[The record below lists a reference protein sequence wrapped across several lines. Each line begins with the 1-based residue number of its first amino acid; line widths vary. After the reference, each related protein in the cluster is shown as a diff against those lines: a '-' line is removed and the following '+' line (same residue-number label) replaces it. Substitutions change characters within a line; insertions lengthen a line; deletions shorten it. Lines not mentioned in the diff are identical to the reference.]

1 MRAIFRPLPG
11 SGYSI
16 LSSETL
22 DSGLVRTKLYAYEM
36 ASYRGLTETSN
47 QGGHSDEDEHEE
59 ESHDEDHEDGSLSYL
74 SEGTENVINAL
85 GEFTGEWIYRDYGG
99 SRSLAGESTTSPVPC
114 QNGSAMTRFS
124 RNIDYFLTWR
134 NERGAFIFANRG
146 TANSGIYVG
155 CNDFTSDS
163 GITYSFAE
171 YYYLEGKGVGIY
183 SCVDR
188 AVWHGAFFKHPNSF
202 WDKSYVPSQTA
213 YPRSVA
219 GVFDRSTNGLWGT
232 YYLEIDAPADCL
244 KQN

>member
-1 MRAIFRPLPG
+1 
-11 SGYSI
+11 
-16 LSSETL
+16 
-22 DSGLVRTKLYAYEM
+22 M

-47 QGGHSDEDEHEE
+47 QGGGRSDEDEHEE
-59 ESHDEDHEDGSLSYL
+59 EHEEEHEDEHGEEHEDEHGESLSYL
-74 SEGTENVINAL
+74 NEGTENVINAL

-188 AVWHGAFFKHPNSF
+188 AVWHGAFLNTQIHS
-202 WDKSYVPSQTA
+202 
-213 YPRSVA
+213 
-219 GVFDRSTNGLWGT
+219 G
-232 YYLEIDAPADCL
+232 
-244 KQN
+244 